1 MTWKLLRPELPAF
14 IACLWL
20 AMSAGARA
28 SGAVALP
35 PCPSIEADCGMS
47 AALVQAAQ
55 SDTGLDTGRLRPF
68 LAVPP
73 YSVLVNGQAQAIELG
88 GKPRQFDFSGNRP
101 FVNPRT
107 GVADSATLLAWNVRG
122 DRLAGPVLSG
132 KRISNEGI
140 AGRVYQSG
148 GRTLLTYVAGDLPV
162 AGKCRSQMASFPV
175 PAHRRFLFD
184 LSFQAG
190 EQKAGR
196 EWHMTPAGKS
206 PALIWQLKA
215 PDVIPSLAI
224 VVDSDPDDPRRL
236 QVFFSRKGGSSP
248 AVVKVGNA
256 LSLNSGQPVR
266 LLMDV
271 FFDERDAARG
281 GRGYWRVWANG
292 RLVVDVAGP
301 TLSSVA
307 RQPHQWFLALYL
319 YNDAEPLPFSR
330 TIAWGHA
337 KMLTA
342 E

>member
-1 MTWKLLRPELPAF
+1 MPAS
-14 IACLWL
+14 AAPGAAL
-20 AMSAGARA
+20 ALA
-28 SGAVALP
+28 
-35 PCPSIEADCGMS
+35 PCTSIEADCGMS
-47 AALVQAAQ
+47 AALLQAAQ
-55 SDTGLDTGRLRPF
+55 FATGRDIGRLRPF

-88 GKPRQFDFSGNRP
+88 GKARRFDFSGNRP
-101 FVNPRT
+101 FVNPDT
-107 GVADSATLLAWNVRG
+107 GVADSATLLAWNARG
-122 DRLAGPVLSG
+122 DRQAGPVLAG

-148 GRTLLTYVAGDLPV
+148 GRRLLTYVAGDLPV

-175 PAHRRFLFD
+175 PARRRFLFD

-190 EQKAGR
+190 EQKEGR

-224 VVDSDPDDPRRL
+224 VVDTDPDDPRRL
-236 QVFFSRKGGSSP
+236 QFSFSRKGGSSP
-248 AVVKVGNA
+248 AVGKVGNA
-256 LSLNSGQPVR
+256 LSLRPGQPVR

-301 TLSSVA
+301 TLSSLA
-307 RQPHQWFLALYL
+307 TQPHQWFLALYL